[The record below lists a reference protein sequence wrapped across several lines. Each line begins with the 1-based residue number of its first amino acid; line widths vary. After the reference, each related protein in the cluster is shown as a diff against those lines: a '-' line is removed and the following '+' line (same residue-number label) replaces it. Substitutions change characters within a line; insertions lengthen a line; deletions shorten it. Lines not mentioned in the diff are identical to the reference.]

1 MTNKLVGTQV
11 DSYTFLLNKI
21 QKELSE
27 LELVQDIGNDT
38 NLLEKIKKIKDELYE
53 ASIGKDDL
61 YEASIGKDDLK
72 NVSSNKDIKKLEKI
86 WTDYFVVT
94 KPQQNSIED
103 DFM

>member
-1 MTNKLVGTQV
+1 MAKTQV

-38 NLLEKIKKIKDELYE
+38 NLLEKIKKIKDDLVE
-53 ASIGKDDL
+53 ASIG
-61 YEASIGKDDLK
+61 
-72 NVSSNKDIKKLEKI
+72 KDIKKLEKI

>member
-1 MTNKLVGTQV
+1 MANKMAETQV

-38 NLLEKIKKIKDELYE
+38 NLLEKIKKIKD
-53 ASIGKDDL
+53 
-61 YEASIGKDDLK
+61 DLK
-72 NVSSNKDIKKLEKI
+72 NISFNKDIKKLEKI
-86 WTDYFVVT
+86 WNDYFVVT
-94 KPQQNSIED
+94 KPQQNTIED

>member
-1 MTNKLVGTQV
+1 MAKTQV

-27 LELVQDIGNDT
+27 LELIQDIGNDT
-38 NLLEKIKKIKDELYE
+38 NLLEKIKKIKDELFE
-53 ASIGKDDL
+53 ASIG
-61 YEASIGKDDLK
+61 
-72 NVSSNKDIKKLEKI
+72 KDIKKLEKI
-86 WTDYFVVT
+86 WNDYFVVP